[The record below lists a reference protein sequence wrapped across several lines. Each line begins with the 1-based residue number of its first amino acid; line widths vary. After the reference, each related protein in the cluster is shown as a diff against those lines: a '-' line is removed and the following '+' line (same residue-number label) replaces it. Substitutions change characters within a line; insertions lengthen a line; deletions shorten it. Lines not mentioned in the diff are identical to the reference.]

1 LRQSLPGDRETNNN
15 PVGSLGD
22 YIVRK
27 LGLIITFWIG
37 LLAFPLSSL
46 ALGLGEI
53 EVDSYLNQ
61 PLKAEI
67 PVVSARPGEVD
78 DLLVSLAS
86 RDAFRKAGL
95 ERPAVLSQLRFKVAR
110 EEDGSNARIL
120 VTTKKP
126 VKEPFLNFLVEA
138 DWAKGRLLR
147 EYTILL
153 DPPVFAQ
160 QPAAPAPAA
169 AARPEPAPAPEP
181 VAEQEPAPAPAPIAM
196 SEPEPE
202 PRTQPEPAQPADGE
216 IAYVPDSA
224 YLADETTEATPA
236 AGQTIVVQKG
246 DTLWGIASGLKDGEH
261 TMAQIMLALQQANP
275 DAFGQNNINNLKVG
289 AVLRIPDQE
298 AFNTLSRQEAYAQV
312 LEQNGLWDEYL
323 ARVSGKSSTAE
334 PQAGM
339 AATAGEA
346 EAGAGETGG
355 QLSLL
360 APGDGESDTAGLQ
373 DDAAAEDIDR
383 IRKQL
388 ALAEEQL
395 EATRLENNNLQSR
408 VQDLELQLRKFEEL
422 QQKLMQL
429 EDPALAQLQQNA
441 AEDADTT
448 VTAEVEKQ
456 QAPAEVTDAQDR
468 MAEEMAAITGET
480 TEGMDQAVETAEGM
494 IEEAPAEGAGAMPQ
508 PMAEDGMMA
517 GETPAED
524 GMTDESMAETPMDEG
539 MQDGMMESAR
549 AGDDMTTEAPMQDG
563 MIEETPMPE
572 SDEAGQPQAE
582 TPPAPV
588 IVSEAPQGEGGL
600 LDMLPSMDSL
610 LGDPVMLGG
619 VGAILALL
627 LGLLFVRRKKSSE
640 DDETGITLD
649 VADTGIDDDQ
659 TPIHIPEVDE
669 TKGTTES
676 TQIEM
681 PGAEEPFTERTLEE
695 TAADLGVETEEYNAE
710 ELLDEVSLDD
720 DNPFEQTAVLSA
732 DEMPQAEESEEQD
745 DVLNEVDV
753 YLAYG
758 LYDNAEDLLK
768 SSLDEHPTRADYRA
782 KLLDTYYAT
791 KNRDAFI
798 EEARKLQS
806 LGGAADR
813 FWDRVQV
820 MGHELAPDE
829 ELFQGAENI
838 DPDAVKIEYEKPETA
853 DFDLGADADATDFAT
868 DFDLGEEN
876 EDIADTLVVPEVPE
890 EAEDKSA
897 DVDLSLDEDLSLDDE
912 DALSFEL
919 PDEQEEQQAGE
930 KIEDISELN
939 LEETEEAPIPG
950 QVPPMADDELNLSLG
965 DDKTDLA
972 ALEAGISEGGEDEEL
987 PDSLDVDLDLTDV
1000 SAEEIIEDTELMQTP
1015 AEAVEEGVEEE
1026 GTRHV
1031 EAALDLDVSDE
1042 ESDGLQS
1049 STEDDI
1055 TEFRPADM
1063 TGEFELPETAEEVEG
1078 STVNDKTGTFAPG
1091 DFDDDVAADAAD
1103 DIEDLMLPDDVD
1115 EVATKLDLAKAFI
1128 DMGDAEGARSS
1139 LQEVLE
1145 EGSDDQKAEATD
1157 LLNQIK

>member
-1 LRQSLPGDRETNNN
+1 
-15 PVGSLGD
+15 
-22 YIVRK
+22 VRK

-37 LLAFPLSSL
+37 LLVFPLSSL

-61 PLKAEI
+61 PLKAKI
-67 PVVSARPGEVD
+67 PVVSARPGEID

-95 ERPAVLSQLRFKVAR
+95 ERPAVLSQLRFKVSKSD
-110 EEDGSNARIL
+110 DGSQASIQ
-120 VTTKKP
+120 VTTKQP

-160 QPAAPAPAA
+160 QPAPAAPAPA
-169 AARPEPAPAPEP
+169 PSPEP
-181 VAEQEPAPAPAPIAM
+181 VAEQPAAPAPIAL
-196 SEPEPE
+196 SEPAAQP
-202 PRTQPEPAQPADGE
+202 PAAATQQPEPAADS

-224 YLADETTEATPA
+224 YLADEGTPQTETATD
-236 AGQTIVVQKG
+236 QTIVVQKG

-261 TMAQIMLALQQANP
+261 SMAQIMLALQQANP
-275 DAFGQNNINNLKVG
+275 DAFGQGNINNLKVG
-289 AVLRIPDQE
+289 AVLRIPE
-298 AFNTLSRQEAYAQV
+298 ADAFGSLSKKEAYARV

-323 ARVSGKSSTAE
+323 ARVSGKTSNAE
-334 PQAGM
+334 PQPEM
-339 AATAGEA
+339 AAADAAPT
-346 EAGAGETGG
+346 GETAESTEAGG

-360 APGDGESDTAGLQ
+360 APGEGESDAAGMK
-373 DDAAAEDIDR
+373 DDATAENIDR

-388 ALAEEQL
+388 ALAEEEL
-395 EATRLENNNLQSR
+395 EATRLENSNLQSR
-408 VQDLELQLRKFEEL
+408 VQDLEMQLKKFEEL
-422 QQKLMQL
+422 QQKLVQL

-441 AEDADTT
+441 EATPESA

-456 QAPAEVTDAQDR
+456 PAPDTAGTEQDR
-468 MAEEMAAITGET
+468 MAEEMAAVTEET
-480 TEGMDQAVETAEGM
+480 VDSMMAEPSS
-494 IEEAPAEGAGAMPQ
+494 EESPAETMPMQ
-508 PMAEDGMMA
+508 DGMTDEQGMTEDGMAEDGMAAEGSSEEAVPA
-517 GETPAED
+517 GEDMLQQPMEPAAED
-524 GMTDESMAETPMDEG
+524 GMMEEMPATETGDGTVAMPGEGLSGDQTMTD
-539 MQDGMMESAR
+539 
-549 AGDDMTTEAPMQDG
+549 
-563 MIEETPMPE
+563 EETPSE
-572 SDEAGQPQAE
+572 EATDNAL
-582 TPPAPV
+582 PPAPA

-600 LDMLPSMDSL
+600 MDMLPSMDSL

-619 VGAILALL
+619 IGAILALL
-627 LGLLFVRRKKSSE
+627 LGLLFVRRKKSTE
-640 DDETGITLD
+640 DEETGITLD
-649 VADTGIDDDQ
+649 VADSGVDDDQ

-669 TKGTTES
+669 TEKLTES

-681 PGAEEPFTERTLEE
+681 PEAEEPFTERTVEE
-695 TAADLGVETEEYNAE
+695 SASDLGVETEEYSAE
-710 ELLDEVSLDD
+710 ELLDDVSLDD
-720 DNPFEQTAVLSA
+720 EPSFEETAVLSA
-732 DEMPQAEESEEQD
+732 DEMPQGDESEEQD

-768 SSLDEHPTRADYRA
+768 TSLDEHPTRADYRA

-798 EEARKLQS
+798 EEARKLHS

-820 MGHELAPDE
+820 MGHELAPEE
-829 ELFQGAENI
+829 ELFSGAENI

-853 DFDLGADADATDFAT
+853 DFDLGADADTTDFAT
-868 DFDLGEEN
+868 DFDLGEES
-876 EDIADTLVVPEVPE
+876 EDIADTLVVPELPE
-890 EAEDKSA
+890 ESENKSEE
-897 DVDLSLDEDLSLDDE
+897 VDLSLDEDMSLDDD

-919 PDEQEEQQAGE
+919 PDELEDKADEAFEQT
-930 KIEDISELN
+930 SELK

-950 QVPPMADDELNLSLG
+950 QVPPMAEDELNLSL
-965 DDKTDLA
+965 DDDETDLA
-972 ALEAGISEGGEDEEL
+972 SLEAELSETADEEL
-987 PDSLDVDLDLTDV
+987 PDSLDVDLELDESV
-1000 SAEEIIEDTELMQTP
+1000 EEAIQDTELMQTP
-1015 AEAVEEGVEEE
+1015 ADAVEGGVEEE

-1031 EAALDLDVSDE
+1031 KAAVDLDVSE
-1042 ESDGLQS
+1042 ETDSVKDVA
-1049 STEDDI
+1049 EEDI

-1063 TGEFELPETAEEVEG
+1063 TGEFDLPETADEVEG
-1078 STVNDKTGTFAPG
+1078 ASVNDKTGTFAPG
-1091 DFDDDVAADAAD
+1091 DFDDDAEAADAAD

>member
-1 LRQSLPGDRETNNN
+1 M
-15 PVGSLGD
+15 
-22 YIVRK
+22 RK
-27 LGLIITFWIG
+27 LGLIIIFWIG
-37 LLAFPLSSL
+37 LLVFPLSSL

-61 PLKAEI
+61 PLKAKI
-67 PVVSARPGEVD
+67 PVVSARPGEID

-95 ERPAVLSQLRFKVAR
+95 ERPAALSQLRFKVSKSA
-110 EEDGSNARIL
+110 DGSQASIQ
-120 VTTKKP
+120 VTTKQP

-160 QPAAPAPAA
+160 QPAPAAPAPA
-169 AARPEPAPAPEP
+169 PSPEP
-181 VAEQEPAPAPAPIAM
+181 VAEQPAAPAPIAL
-196 SEPEPE
+196 SEPEAQP
-202 PRTQPEPAQPADGE
+202 PAASAQQPEPAADT

-224 YLADETTEATPA
+224 TPADEDTPQTGA
-236 AGQTIVVQKG
+236 AMDRSIVVQKG

-261 TMAQIMLALQQANP
+261 SMAQIMLALQQANP
-275 DAFGQNNINNLKVG
+275 DAFGQDNINNLKVG
-289 AVLRIPDQE
+289 AVLRIPDAA
-298 AFNTLSRQEAYAQV
+298 AFGNLSKKEAYARV

-323 ARVSGKSSTAE
+323 ARVSGKPSDTE
-334 PQAGM
+334 PQPDM
-339 AATAGEA
+339 AAADTSQAAETA
-346 EAGAGETGG
+346 ETGG

-360 APGDGESDTAGLQ
+360 APGEGESDTAGMK
-373 DDAAAEDIDR
+373 DDATAENIDR

-388 ALAEEQL
+388 ALAEEEL
-395 EATRLENNNLQSR
+395 EATRLENSNLQSR
-408 VQDLELQLRKFEEL
+408 VQDLEMQLKKFEEL
-422 QQKLMQL
+422 QQKLVQL

-441 AEDADTT
+441 EAAPESA

-456 QAPAEVTDAQDR
+456 PVPETAAETAGSEQDR
-468 MAEEMAAITGET
+468 MAEEMAAVTEETVDSMTAEPAGEGSPTEAMPMEEGTTAEPGMTGDGMSE
-480 TEGMDQAVETAEGM
+480 EGMTEDGM
-494 IEEAPAEGAGAMPQ
+494 MAEGASEEAMAASEDMMQQ
-508 PMAEDGMMA
+508 PTEPAAEDGMMEEMPA
-517 GETPAED
+517 TEMGDGMAED
-524 GMTDESMAETPMDEG
+524 QTMTGE
-539 MQDGMMESAR
+539 
-549 AGDDMTTEAPMQDG
+549 EAP
-563 MIEETPMPE
+563 
-572 SDEAGQPQAE
+572 SAEATDNAL
-582 TPPAPV
+582 PPAPA

-600 LDMLPSMDSL
+600 MDMLPSMDSL

-619 VGAILALL
+619 IGAILALL

-640 DDETGITLD
+640 DEETGITLD
-649 VADTGIDDDQ
+649 VAESGVDDDQ

-669 TKGTTES
+669 TEKLTDS

-681 PGAEEPFTERTLEE
+681 PKVEEPFTERTVEE
-695 TAADLGVETEEYNAE
+695 NASDLGVETEEYSAE

-720 DNPFEQTAVLSA
+720 EPSFEETAVLSA
-732 DEMPQAEESEEQD
+732 DEMPQAEESDEQD

-758 LYDNAEDLLK
+758 LYDNAEELLK
-768 SSLDEHPTRADYRA
+768 TSLEEHPTRADYRA

-798 EEARKLQS
+798 EEARKLRS

-820 MGHELAPDE
+820 IGHELAPEE
-829 ELFQGAENI
+829 ELFSGAENI

-853 DFDLGADADATDFAT
+853 DFDLGADADTTDFAT
-868 DFDLGEEN
+868 DFDLGEES
-876 EDIADTLVVPEVPE
+876 EDIADTLVVPEVPAE
-890 EAEDKSA
+890 SEDKSGV
-897 DVDLSLDEDLSLDDE
+897 VDLSLDEDMSLDDD

-919 PDEQEEQQAGE
+919 PDELEDKAEEAAE
-930 KIEDISELN
+930 EISELK

-950 QVPPMADDELNLSLG
+950 QVPPMAEDELNLSL
-965 DDKTDLA
+965 DDDETDLA
-972 ALEAGISEGGEDEEL
+972 SLEAQLSDAADEEL
-987 PDSLDVDLDLTDV
+987 PDSLDVDLELDESV
-1000 SAEEIIEDTELMQTP
+1000 EEAIQDTELMQTP
-1015 AEAVEEGVEEE
+1015 ADAVEGGVEEE

-1031 EAALDLDVSDE
+1031 KAAVDLDVSE
-1042 ESDGLQS
+1042 ETDSVKDVA
-1049 STEDDI
+1049 EEDI

-1063 TGEFELPETAEEVEG
+1063 TGEFELPETADEVEG
-1078 STVNDKTGTFAPG
+1078 ASVNDKTGTFAPG
-1091 DFDDDVAADAAD
+1091 DFDDDAEAADAAD

>member
-1 LRQSLPGDRETNNN
+1 M
-15 PVGSLGD
+15 
-22 YIVRK
+22 RK

-53 EVDSYLNQ
+53 EVESYLNQ

-67 PVVSARPGEVD
+67 PVVSARPGEID

-95 ERPAVLSQLRFKVAR
+95 ERPAVLSQLRFKVSKN
-110 EEDGSNARIL
+110 EDGSQASIL

-160 QPAAPAPAA
+160 QPAAPAPAPQ
-169 AARPEPAPAPEP
+169 PEPAPAPEP
-181 VAEQEPAPAPAPIAM
+181 MAEPEPAAAPAPIAL
-196 SEPEPE
+196 SE
-202 PRTQPEPAQPADGE
+202 PEPAQPAAPASEE

-224 YLADETTEATPA
+224 YLDQEQPA
-236 AGQTIVVQKG
+236 ADTVTAAAGDTIVVQKG
-246 DTLWGIASGLKDGEH
+246 DTLWGIAKGLKDDQH
-261 TMAQIMLALQQANP
+261 SMAQIMIALQQANP
-275 DAFGQNNINNLKVG
+275 DAFGRDNINNLKVG
-289 AVLRIPDQE
+289 AVLRVPDPQD
-298 AFNTLSRQEAYAQV
+298 FDSISKQEAYARV

-334 PQAGM
+334 PQEGM
-339 AATAGEA
+339 AAASGEA
-346 EAGAGETGG
+346 AAGGDEVGG

-360 APGDGESDTAGLQ
+360 APGEGESDTAGLR

-388 ALAEEQL
+388 ALAEEEL

-408 VQDLELQLRKFEEL
+408 VQDLEMQLKKFEEL

-441 AEDADTT
+441 AETEETA

-456 QAPAEVTDAQDR
+456 EAPAGQDR
-468 MAEEMAAITGET
+468 MTEEMAAVTEEMAAEAET
-480 TEGMDQAVETAEGM
+480 T
-494 IEEAPAEGAGAMPQ
+494 
-508 PMAEDGMMA
+508 MA
-517 GETPAED
+517 GESAAEEGMMPEAADTPED
-524 GMTDESMAETPMDEG
+524 SMMAKGMTDEGMTDEEAGPTMPMESG
-539 MQDGMMESAR
+539 MQDGMMEETPAETT
-549 AGDDMTTEAPMQDG
+549 GMTAKSGMMDDG
-563 MIEETPMPE
+563 MQTPEETPVE
-572 SDEAGQPQAE
+572 DEAEQASAE
-582 TPPAPV
+582 MPPAPV
-588 IVSEAPQGEGGL
+588 IVSEAPQGEGGI

-610 LGDPVMLGG
+610 LGDPVMLAGI
-619 VGAILALL
+619 GAILALL
-627 LGLLFVRRKKSSE
+627 LGLLFVRRKKSTDE
-640 DDETGITLD
+640 DDAGITLD
-649 VADTGIDDDQ
+649 VPDSSADDDQ
-659 TPIHIPEVDE
+659 TPIHIPDIDE
-669 TKGTTES
+669 AQGTGETES

-681 PGAEEPFTERTLEE
+681 PGQEEPFTERTLEE

-710 ELLDEVSLDD
+710 ELLDEVSLDE

-732 DEMPQAEESEEQD
+732 EEMPQAEESEEQD

-798 EEARKLQS
+798 EEAQKLRS

-813 FWDRVQV
+813 YWDRVQV

-838 DPDAVKIEYEKPETA
+838 DPDAVKIEYEKPQTA

-868 DFDLGEEN
+868 DFDLGEESD
-876 EDIADTLVVPEVPE
+876 DIADTLVVPEVPE
-890 EAEDKSA
+890 EAEDKSG
-897 DVDLSLDEDLSLDDE
+897 DVDLSLDEELSLEDE
-912 DALSFEL
+912 DALNFEL
-919 PDEQEEQQAGE
+919 PEELEENAE
-930 KIEDISELN
+930 AAEEAIEDISELN

-950 QVPPMADDELNLSLG
+950 QVPPLADDDLDLSLE
-965 DDKTDLA
+965 DDETDLA
-972 ALEAGISEGGEDEEL
+972 SLEAELTDEPEEEEL

-1000 SAEEIIEDTELMQTP
+1000 SGEAVIEDTELMQTP
-1015 AEAVEEGVEEE
+1015 TDAVEEGVDEE

-1031 EAALDLDVSDE
+1031 EAALDIDVTGE
-1042 ESDGLQS
+1042 E
-1049 STEDDI
+1049 TEALKAPTDDDI

-1078 STVNDKTGTFAPG
+1078 GSVNDKTGTFAPG
-1091 DFDDDVAADAAD
+1091 DFDDDVGAADAAEE
-1103 DIEDLMLPDDVD
+1103 IEDLMLPDDVD

-1145 EGSDDQKAEATD
+1145 EGSDEQKAEATD

>member
-1 LRQSLPGDRETNNN
+1 
-15 PVGSLGD
+15 
-22 YIVRK
+22 VRK

-67 PVVSARPGEVD
+67 PVVSARPGEID

-160 QPAAPAPAA
+160 QPVAAAPAPQPEAA
-169 AARPEPAPAPEP
+169 AAPEP
-181 VAEQEPAPAPAPIAM
+181 VAEPESAPAPAPIAM
-196 SEPEPE
+196 SEPESEPE
-202 PRTQPEPAQPADGE
+202 PMTRPEPAQPADGE

-224 YLADETTEATPA
+224 YLADETAETAPE

-261 TMAQIMLALQQANP
+261 SMAQIMLALQQANP

-298 AFNTLSRQEAYAQV
+298 AFNSLSRQEAYARV

-339 AATAGEA
+339 AAADGEA
-346 EAGAGETGG
+346 AAGGEEAGG

-360 APGDGESDTAGLQ
+360 APGEGESDTAGLQ

-408 VQDLELQLRKFEEL
+408 VQDLEMQLRKFEEL

-441 AEDADTT
+441 AETADTA

-456 QAPAEVTDAQDR
+456 QAPAEVADAQDR

-480 TEGMDQAVETAEGM
+480 VDGMDQAVETAEGM
-494 IEEAPAEGAGAMPQ
+494 LEETPAEGGETMSQ

-524 GMTDESMAETPMDEG
+524 GMSEESMAETPMEEG
-539 MQDGMMESAR
+539 MQDGMMESAP
-549 AGDDMTTEAPMQDG
+549 AGDEMTTEAPMQDG
-563 MIEETPMPE
+563 MAEETPMPE
-572 SDEAGQPQAE
+572 AGQPEAV

-588 IVSEAPQGEGGL
+588 IVSEAPEGEGGL

-659 TPIHIPEVDE
+659 TPIHIPEVEE

-732 DEMPQAEESEEQD
+732 DEMPQTEESEEQD

-791 KNRDAFI
+791 KNKDAFI

-868 DFDLGEEN
+868 DFDLGEES

-919 PDEQEEQQAGE
+919 PEELEEKAGE
-930 KIEDISELN
+930 EIEDISELN

-950 QVPPMADDELNLSLG
+950 QVPPLADDELNLSLE
-965 DDKTDLA
+965 DDESDLA
-972 ALEAGISEGGEDEEL
+972 SLEAEISDGGENEEL

-1015 AEAVEEGVEEE
+1015 ADAVEEGVEEE